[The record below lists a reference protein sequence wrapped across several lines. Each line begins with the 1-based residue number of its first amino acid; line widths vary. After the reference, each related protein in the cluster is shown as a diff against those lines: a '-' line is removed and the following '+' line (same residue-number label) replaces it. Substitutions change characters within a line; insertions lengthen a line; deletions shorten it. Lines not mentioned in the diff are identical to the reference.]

1 MVDLRRN
8 SMEKWRKKLDLN
20 KKLASSMPK
29 DIFICI
35 YNIYIYIYIDRQI
48 DR

>member
-8 SMEKWRKKLDLN
+8 SMEKWRKKLYLN

-35 YNIYIYIYIDRQI
+35 YNKYIYIYIYIYIDR
-48 DR
+48 